1 MLWDKENIVSTPPIE
16 LSFTWLLQ
24 QIDTS
29 TLSAQFKVDLEG
41 EKTKTP
47 RRNEAVSDALVFTK
61 RLIRWCYGIE
71 AYFEMLG
78 MNVLEK
84 HNPALPDPSSSTP
97 STQRLSHVKD
107 QYKIFNPILPLM
119 EDAVSEGMDEDDS
132 NEVDSKH
139 IIGLQTSNTNDDD
152 NAKLLKS
159 KDMSKLL
166 NEHVRTLDVA
176 VSGVEKTWTSSG
188 ILSST
193 EATLVLITSQLTALS
208 TQYSQTMDYIE
219 SLLETSLIAAI
230 GKSIN
235 AKDVATFV
243 QYHEARLLSPKPL
256 PFSHAIRRPEHYP
269 VGLLTIESIDGE
281 SPECIYTHTREVAAT
296 SSLKVPLNAA
306 TVLELTGG
314 QFLHGYMN
322 QRFGNSHKRHQLVA
336 RSRQFSSFILVV
348 GNMIDGSTLDP
359 KDAII
364 VQNKDELIIPLLLE
378 EMPTAK
384 EFKDAIQALSP
395 EQQRFAKSYRSMQL
409 SSSVF
414 GVCIVQIKPQLETL
428 LGLPADALD
437 KEMKLTQDLMELF
450 VEYQVP
456 SDLLS
461 YNGFDQDAAVSDKIN
476 NVRENVKGVL
486 DVITAEK
493 EKQLN
498 AEAQRTEMAVE
509 QGFGSAA
516 RDMSF
521 TSADMDEDVDYYRSP
536 LIRARMD
543 EDAQYSM
550 DEDVDYRQE
559 RNRASFNRLLQRKSA
574 APRRAVARSAAP
586 QPMAMM
592 ACSAR
597 PMAQSA
603 APRMMARS
611 AAPQSMVLS
620 DCYAPELVNYKR
632 QESYGREGVDYSA
645 RSLSLADDVMEESQE
660 QEEAAAGGKQ
670 SIQVQSTA
678 AQSTSD
684 QGVDFTLI
692 PQALDKSIET
702 SGGGNALR
710 STTIK
715 SGSNWIRNRQANLL
729 TKPKKQ
735 GLSVD
740 DIKKEKNKAFDL
752 LDALS
757 RSGSLALAFTELHVI
772 VCLTHAF
779 DKDVMS
785 TVVCDNVNPIEKL
798 EHSTLLLASAVHN
811 LPPRELIGNVND
823 LQRLEEALPNFLS
836 LQQLT
841 DS

>member
-1 MLWDKENIVSTPPIE
+1 VDAKKVIKTRTSKSTIITQSHILWDKESISIPPIE
-16 LSFTWLLQ
+16 VSLTWLLQ
-24 QIDTS
+24 QIDTA
-29 TLSAQFKVDLEG
+29 TLSSQFKVDTEH
-41 EKTKTP
+41 EQTKTP
-47 RRNEAVSDALVFTK
+47 RRNKEVSEALDFTN
-61 RLIRWCYGIE
+61 RLKRWCHSIE
-71 AYFEMLG
+71 AYFELLG
-78 MNVLEK
+78 MNVFDN
-84 HNPALPDPSSSTP
+84 HNPALPDQSSTP
-97 STQRLSHVKD
+97 SIFHAKD

-119 EDAVSEGMDEDDS
+119 EDTVSEGMDEG

-139 IIGLQTSNTNDDD
+139 IIGLQTSNTNAGD
-152 NAKLLKS
+152 NEKLLKS

-166 NEHVRTLDVA
+166 NEHIRTLEVA
-176 VSGVEKTWTSSG
+176 ISGIEQTWASSG

-193 EATLVLITSQLTALS
+193 EATLVLITGQLTALS

-219 SLLETSLIAAI
+219 SMLETSLIAAI
-230 GKSIN
+230 GKRIT

-243 QYHEARLLSPKPL
+243 QYHEARLLSPNPL
-256 PFSHAIRRPEHYP
+256 PFSYAIRRPEHYP
-269 VGLLTIESIDGE
+269 VGLLTIESIDGD

-314 QFLHGYMN
+314 QYLHGYMN
-322 QRFGNSHKRHQLVA
+322 QRFGSSHKRHRLVA
-336 RSRQFSSFILVV
+336 RSRQFSSFVLVV

-364 VQNKDELIIPLLLE
+364 IQNKDELIIPLLLE

-414 GVCIVQIKPQLETL
+414 GVYIVQIKPQLETL
-428 LGLPADALD
+428 LGLPADSLD

-461 YNGFDQDAAVSDKIN
+461 YNGFDQDAAVADKIS
-476 NVRENVKGVL
+476 NVRKNVKGVL

-498 AEAQRTEMAVE
+498 GEAQRTQMAVEQAVGSAVE
-509 QGFGSAA
+509 QGFGSPVT
-516 RDMSF
+516 F
-521 TSADMDEDVDYYRSP
+521 TGADMDEDMCWSGRP
-536 LIRARMD
+536 PTRA
-543 EDAQYSM
+543 
-550 DEDVDYRQE
+550 
-559 RNRASFNRLLQRKSA
+559 LRKSSGA
-574 APRRAVARSAAP
+574 ARRAVARSRAAP

-645 RSLSLADDVMEESQE
+645 RSLSLADDVMEESQD
-660 QEEAAAGGKQ
+660 QEEELSEKQ
-670 SIQVQSTA
+670 TKPVQSKAT
-678 AQSTSD
+678 QSTSD
-684 QGVDFTLI
+684 QGIDFTLI
-692 PQALDKSIET
+692 PQTLDKSIET

-715 SGSNWIRNRQANLL
+715 TSNSWVRNRQENLL

-735 GLSVD
+735 SLSVD

-757 RSGSLALAFTELHVI
+757 RSGSLALAFTELHVV

-785 TVVCDNVNPIEKL
+785 TVVCDNINPIEKL

-823 LQRLEEALPNFLS
+823 LQRLEVALPNFLS
-836 LQQLT
+836 LQELT

>member
-1 MLWDKENIVSTPPIE
+1 MDSKKVIKTRTSKTIIVTQSDMLWDKENIVSTPPIE
-16 LSFTWLLQ
+16 LSLTWLLQ

-29 TLSAQFKVDLEG
+29 TLSAQFKVDTEH

-47 RRNEAVSDALVFTK
+47 RRNEVVSDAIVFTN
-61 RLIRWCYGIE
+61 RLKRWCHGIDG
-71 AYFEMLG
+71 YFERLG
-78 MNVLEK
+78 REVLEK
-84 HNPALPDPSSSTP
+84 HNPALPDPSSSSP
-97 STQRLSHVKD
+97 SMQRFLDVGG

-119 EDAVSEGMDEDDS
+119 EDVSEGMDEDDT
-132 NEVDSKH
+132 EVDSKH
-139 IIGLQTSNTNDDD
+139 IIGLQTSNSNTNDGD
-152 NAKLLKS
+152 NEKLLKS

-176 VSGVEKTWTSSG
+176 ISGVEKTWTSSG

-193 EATLVLITSQLTALS
+193 EATLVLITSQLTALA

-230 GKSIN
+230 GKRLT

-269 VGLLTIESIDGE
+269 VGLLTIESIDGD

-314 QFLHGYMN
+314 QYLHGYMN
-322 QRFGNSHKRHQLVA
+322 QRFGSSHKRHRLVA

-364 VQNKDELIIPLLLE
+364 ISNKDELIIPLLLE

-384 EFKDAIQALSP
+384 EFKDAIQSLSP

-428 LGLPADALD
+428 LGLPAESLD

-461 YNGFDQDAAVSDKIN
+461 YNGFDQDAEIADKIA
-476 NVRENVKGVL
+476 NVKDNVKGVL
-486 DVITAEK
+486 DVINAEK
-493 EKQLN
+493 EKQLS
-498 AEAQRTEMAVE
+498 AETQRTQMAVEQAVGSAVE
-509 QGFGSAA
+509 QGFGSPIS
-516 RDMSF
+516 M
-521 TSADMDEDVDYYRSP
+521 DMDENMHCGGGP
-536 LIRARMD
+536 KRAL
-543 EDAQYSM
+543 A
-550 DEDVDYRQE
+550 
-559 RNRASFNRLLQRKSA
+559 LG

-597 PMAQSA
+597 SMARSA
-603 APRMMARS
+603 ASQMMARS
-611 AAPQSMVLS
+611 AAPQSMALS
-620 DCYAPELVNYKR
+620 ACYASPTEFD
-632 QESYGREGVDYSA
+632 SYRNQDLEYSRGGVDYSA
-645 RSLSLADDVMEESQE
+645 KSLSLADDAMEGNQE
-660 QEEAAAGGKQ
+660 QEEQLSGKQ
-670 SIQVQSTA
+670 SKQVQSVA
-678 AQSTSD
+678 SPSTSD

-692 PQALDKSIET
+692 PQALDKSIES

-715 SGSNWIRNRQANLL
+715 TSNSWVRNRQENLL

-735 GLSVD
+735 NLNVD

-757 RSGSLALAFTELHVI
+757 RSGSLALAFTELHVV

-798 EHSTLLLASAVHN
+798 EHSTLLLASTIHG
-811 LPPRELIGNVND
+811 LPPRELIGNVSD
-823 LQRLEEALPNFLS
+823 LQRLEGALPNFLR

-841 DS
+841 ES

>member
-1 MLWDKENIVSTPPIE
+1 LIP
-16 LSFTWLLQ
+16 
-24 QIDTS
+24 
-29 TLSAQFKVDLEG
+29 SA
-41 EKTKTP
+41 
-47 RRNEAVSDALVFTK
+47 
-61 RLIRWCYGIE
+61 
-71 AYFEMLG
+71 
-78 MNVLEK
+78 
-84 HNPALPDPSSSTP
+84 
-97 STQRLSHVKD
+97 
-107 QYKIFNPILPLM
+107 
-119 EDAVSEGMDEDDS
+119 
-132 NEVDSKH
+132 
-139 IIGLQTSNTNDDD
+139 
-152 NAKLLKS
+152 
-159 KDMSKLL
+159 
-166 NEHVRTLDVA
+166 
-176 VSGVEKTWTSSG
+176 
-188 ILSST
+188 
-193 EATLVLITSQLTALS
+193 
-208 TQYSQTMDYIE
+208 
-219 SLLETSLIAAI
+219 
-230 GKSIN
+230 
-235 AKDVATFV
+235 FV
-243 QYHEARLLSPKPL
+243 LSPKPL

-269 VGLLTIESIDGE
+269 VGLLTIESIDGDT
-281 SPECIYTHTREVAAT
+281 PECIYTHTREVSAT

-314 QFLHGYMN
+314 QYLHGYMN
-322 QRFGNSHKRHQLVA
+322 QRFGSSHKRHQLVA
-336 RSRQFSSFILVV
+336 RARQFSSFILVV

-364 VQNKDELIIPLLLE
+364 IHNKDELIIPLLLE

-384 EFKDAIQALSP
+384 EFKDAIQSLSP

-428 LGLPADALD
+428 LGLPADSLD

-461 YNGFDQDAAVSDKIN
+461 YNGFDQDAAVADKIN

-493 EKQLN
+493 EKQLI

-509 QGFGSAA
+509 QGFGNAA

-559 RNRASFNRLLQRKSA
+559 RNRATRARRLMKSA
-574 APRRAVARSAAP
+574 APRRAVAQSAAS
-586 QPMAMM
+586 QPVAMM
-592 ACSAR
+592 CSAR
-597 PMAQSA
+597 QSA
-603 APRMMARS
+603 ASQMMARS
-611 AAPQSMVLS
+611 AAPQSMMLS
-620 DCYAPELVNYKR
+620 DCYASPVEFDNYKNQDMEYSR
-632 QESYGREGVDYSA
+632 GGVDCSA
-645 RSLSLADDVMEESQE
+645 KSLSLADDAMEESQE
-660 QEEAAAGGKQ
+660 QEEAVVGGKQ
-670 SIQVQSTA
+670 SKQIQSEATP
-678 AQSTSD
+678 STSD
-684 QGVDFTLI
+684 QGIDFTLI
-692 PQALDKSIET
+692 PQTLDKSIET

-715 SGSNWIRNRQANLL
+715 SSNNWVRNRQENLL

-735 GLSVD
+735 SLSVD

-757 RSGSLALAFTELHVI
+757 RSGSLALAFTELHVV

-798 EHSTLLLASAVHN
+798 EHSTLLLASTIHG